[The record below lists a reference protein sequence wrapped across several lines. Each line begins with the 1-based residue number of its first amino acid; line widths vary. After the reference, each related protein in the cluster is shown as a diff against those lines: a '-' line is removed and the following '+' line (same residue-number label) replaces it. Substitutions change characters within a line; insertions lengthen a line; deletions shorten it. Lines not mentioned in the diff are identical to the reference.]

1 MATLILDPL
10 EKALNSLQKALE
22 EPKDEFIRD
31 ATIQRFEYSFELSWK
46 MLKRYLTANSTEP
59 EFNIK
64 NIFREAARQQLINN
78 AESWFEFHKARNLT
92 THTYNEDTAEETY
105 EAAVKF
111 LPEAQH
117 LLSQLKEK
125 VSGH

>member
-1 MATLILDPL
+1 MKTLILDPL

-31 ATIQRFEYSFELSWK
+31 ATIQRFEYSFK
-46 MLKRYLTANSTEP
+46 P
-59 EFNIK
+59 
-64 NIFREAARQQLINN
+64 
-78 AESWFEFHKARNLT
+78 HKARNLT

-105 EAAVKF
+105 LVAVNF
-111 LPEAQH
+111 LPEAQY
-117 LLSQLKEK
+117 LLEKLKEK